1 VAHIPL
7 DLLSMTGGR
16 VLHRTCRAQCLRMH
30 NVVWVILRQLDL
42 PNYPR
47 RRLRFQ
53 LASARLIYASRD
65 LFIIGQLLRSPLLC
79 TLPLLRLA
87 HPLLPLQPLVA
98 VLGLY
103 LKTFVPAMR
112 GEASRRCLC

>member
-1 VAHIPL
+1 
-7 DLLSMTGGR
+7 
-16 VLHRTCRAQCLRMH
+16 MH
-30 NVVWVILRQLDL
+30 YVICVILWQLYL
-42 PNYPR
+42 PYYPG

-53 LASARLIYASRD
+53 LGSARLIYASRD

-98 VLGLY
+98 AVLWLY
-103 LKTFVPAMR
+103 LKTLVPGMC
-112 GEASRRCLC
+112 G